1 MEREQIRKRKAGR
14 QEVKVLLL
22 GQAESGKSTLQKQF
36 QLAWSTIEQERPS
49 WRPVVYYNVISAV
62 HTILEELDYEFSY
75 EQHEP
80 TSPWADPASGWR
92 GQLSTLRTKLISLV
106 ALEQALA
113 SELRGSVAVA
123 GNKPGMFVKSNWLAL
138 TGSERRRPGI
148 DLWGERTGPDPH
160 DVVARVLSSNS
171 LEVEQLWG
179 HPSVK
184 ALLRLRKLKLEDSA
198 AL

>member
-1 MEREQIRKRKAGR
+1 M
-14 QEVKVLLL
+14 LLL

-62 HTILEELDYEFSY
+62 RTILEELDYEFSY
-75 EQHEP
+75 EQHEAS
-80 TSPWADPASGWR
+80 SPWSDPASGWR
-92 GQLSTLRTKLISLV
+92 GQLSTLRTKLIPIVS
-106 ALEQALA
+106 LEQSLA
-113 SELRGSVAVA
+113 TELGGSVAVA
-123 GNKPGMFVKSNWLAL
+123 GNKPGMFVKSGWLAL

-148 DLWGERTGPDPH
+148 DVWGERTGPDPN
-160 DVVARVLSSNS
+160 DVVARLLSTSAT
-171 LEVEQLWG
+171 EIEQLWI